1 MASVTAAHVLED
13 FIECNNLYFNA
24 IAIETVPEEL
34 RQSINKI
41 RQLSKQFEECRHTL
55 YRKRNLLLRNDDKVK
70 LNPEMRTALLRKI
83 ERESTKLDD
92 LLSQKMKFEEHVEH
106 LIERNMKRFDEELTK
121 QTEYRID
128 PMFPIDNDS
137 QGEDS
142 LLNNPA
148 IDDMTEALIKYN
160 HCASNSILTFFIGF
174 RQRSGIQYRMMV
186 YPHKTYRMNLF
197 IVFAGKLLM
206 VK

>member
-1 MASVTAAHVLED
+1 
-13 FIECNNLYFNA
+13 
-24 IAIETVPEEL
+24 
-34 RQSINKI
+34 
-41 RQLSKQFEECRHTL
+41 
-55 YRKRNLLLRNDDKVK
+55 
-70 LNPEMRTALLRKI
+70 MRTALLRKI

-128 PMFPIDNDS
+128 PMFPMDNDS
-137 QGEDS
+137 QGEDA

-174 RQRSGIQYRMMV
+174 HQRSEMQYRRMV